1 METKPNFLNSSHSM
15 NISFLSLQKHDS
27 KIDESLLHELLNEV
41 DLNKNGEIDLNEFF
55 QVSSFQ
61 SIIVDMILTL
71 NYLIHSSYS
80 HF

>member
-1 METKPNFLNSSHSM
+1 M